1 MGEMCLMQASTA
13 SPLSLRGE
21 GPGVRGVDAGRG
33 ADVPSVSVPPSPLSP
48 LRKGEGNAGID
59 SPTPNPTT
67 PRPE

>member
-1 MGEMCLMQASTA
+1 MGEMCLMQTSTA

-21 GPGVRGVDAGRG
+21 GPGVRG
-33 ADVPSVSVPPSPLSP
+33 ADVMSVSVPPSPLSP